1 MKNQSAIDRIKN
13 RTLSRHDQEVIHGMA
28 AKGGEQDAPK
38 EPEQKPAAPAAPA
51 PAAGS
56 IEGLAA
62 HYYTVFSKQYE
73 DPVAC
78 ALVQACMTLEG
89 SALIAKAIKDSK

>member
-13 RTLSRHDQEVIHGMA
+13 RTLSKHDQEVIHGMA
-28 AKGGEQDAPK
+28 AKGGEQDEAP
-38 EPEQKPAAPAAPA
+38 EQEQKPAAPKAPT

-56 IEGLAA
+56 IEGLVA
-62 HYYTVFSKQYE
+62 HYYAIFSKQHE

-78 ALVQACMTLEG
+78 ALVQSCITLEG